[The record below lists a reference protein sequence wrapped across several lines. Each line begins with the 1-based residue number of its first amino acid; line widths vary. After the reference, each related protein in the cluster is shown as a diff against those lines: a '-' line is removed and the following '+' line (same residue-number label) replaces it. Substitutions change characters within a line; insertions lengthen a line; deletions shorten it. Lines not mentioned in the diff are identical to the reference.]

1 MFLSFVKKEFL
12 HIFRDPRTMLITLG
26 MPVVQI
32 ILFGFAI
39 TTEVKN
45 VRVAVFDPSND
56 VSTQRI
62 INRLQ
67 ASEYFDVTQV
77 ETGHAL
83 SLPSVFSEGKAE
95 LAIVFS
101 DRFDENLMRAPSLS
115 GKTGGG
121 ASIQLIADATD
132 PNQAT
137 MLANYAQSII
147 ADYQQELFR
156 EHRIP
161 FLIEPEPRM
170 LYNPQMK
177 SAYTFVPGVMG
188 LILTL
193 ICAMMTSIAIV
204 REKETGTMEVLLVS
218 PVKPVLIILAKVMPY
233 FTLSLVNIISILL
246 LSVFVLGVPV
256 AGSLFWLSVVS
267 LMFIIVAL
275 SLGILIS
282 SVATTQVT
290 AMLVSGMV
298 LMMPVMLL
306 SGMIFPIE
314 NMPAI
319 LQWISNIIP
328 ARWFIAAVRKVMI
341 EGLDVLHVIK
351 ELAILAGMAVFL
363 IAVSVKKF
371 KVRLV

>member
-1 MFLSFVKKEFL
+1 MFLTFIKKEFL

-45 VRVAVFDPSND
+45 VRVAVLDPSHD
-56 VSTQRI
+56 VSTHHI
-62 INRLQ
+62 INRMQ
-67 ASEYFDVTQV
+67 ASEYFDVTQMLHTV
-77 ETGHAL
+77 ETHHAA
-83 SLPSVFSEGKAE
+83 SLLNSVFSEGKAD
-95 LAIVFS
+95 LIVAFS
-101 DRFDENLMRAPSLS
+101 DRFDESLMH
-115 GKTGGG
+115 TGQ
-121 ASIQLIADATD
+121 ASVQLIADATD
-132 PNQAT
+132 PNQAN
-137 MLANYAQSII
+137 MFVGYASNII
-147 ADYQQELFR
+147 ADYQQDLLR
-156 EHRIP
+156 EYRIP
-161 FLIEPEPRM
+161 LVIEPEIRM

-177 SAYTFVPGVMG
+177 SSYNFVPGVMG

-218 PVKPVLIILAKVMPY
+218 PVKPIFIILAKVAPY
-233 FTLSLVNIISILL
+233 FTLSVVNIVSILL
-246 LSVFVLGVPV
+246 LSVFVLDVPV
-256 AGSLFWLSVVS
+256 SGSLFWLSVVA
-267 LMFIIVAL
+267 LTFIIVAL

-290 AMLVSGMV
+290 AMLVSGVM
-298 LMMPVMLL
+298 LMMPVLLL

-314 NMPAI
+314 NMPLI
-319 LQWISNIIP
+319 LQWLSNIIP

-341 EGLDVLHVIK
+341 EGLNVSYVVK
-351 ELAILAGMAVFL
+351 ELAILAGMAFFL

-371 KVRLV
+371 KVRL

>member
-1 MFLSFVKKEFL
+1 MFLSFIKKEFL

-45 VRVAVFDPSND
+45 VRVAVLDPSCD
-56 VSTQRI
+56 ITTQRI
-62 INRLQ
+62 INRLH
-67 ASEYFDVTQV
+67 ASEYFDVTQMV
-77 ETGHAL
+77 HSADEL
-83 SLPSVFSEGKAE
+83 NSVFNKGNAD
-95 LAIVFS
+95 LIIVFS
-101 DRFDENLMRAPSLS
+101 DRFDENLMHT
-115 GKTGGG
+115 GK
-121 ASIQLIADATD
+121 ASIQLLADATD

-137 MLANYAQSII
+137 MLTGYASNII
-147 ADYQQELFR
+147 AGYQQELMR

-161 FLIEPEPRM
+161 FLIEPEVQM

-218 PVKPVLIILAKVMPY
+218 PVKPVFIILAKVAPY
-233 FTLSLVNIISILL
+233 LTLSIVNIISILL
-246 LSVFVLGVPV
+246 LSVFVLDVPV
-256 AGSLFWLSVVS
+256 SGSMFWLSVVS

-275 SLGILIS
+275 AMGILIS

-290 AMLVSGMV
+290 AMLVSGMG

-319 LQWISNIIP
+319 LQWISNVIP

-341 EGLDVLHVIK
+341 EGLDVSYVIN

-371 KVRLV
+371 KVRLA

>member
-1 MFLSFVKKEFL
+1 MFLSFIKKEFL

-45 VRVAVFDPSND
+45 VNVAIFDPSHD

-62 INRLQ
+62 ISRLQ
-67 ASEYFDVTQV
+67 ASEYFDITQV
-77 ETGHAL
+77 LHTDDDIN
-83 SLPSVFSEGKAE
+83 SVFSENKAE
-95 LAIVFS
+95 LVVVFS
-101 DRFDENLMRAPSLS
+101 DRFDENLLHT
-115 GKTGGG
+115 GK
-121 ASIQLIADATD
+121 ASVQLIADATD

-137 MLANYAQSII
+137 MLIGYASNII
-147 ADYQQELFR
+147 ADYQQELIHK
-156 EHRIP
+156 HRIP
-161 FLIEPEPRM
+161 FLIEPEIQM

-177 SAYTFVPGVMG
+177 SAYNFVPGVMG

-193 ICAMMTSIAIV
+193 ICAMMTSISIV
-204 REKETGTMEVLLVS
+204 REKEVGTMEVLLVS
-218 PVKPVLIILAKVMPY
+218 PIRPIFIILAKVVPY
-233 FTLSLVNIISILL
+233 FVLSIVNIVSILL
-246 LSVFVLGVPV
+246 LSVFVLDVPV
-256 AGSLFWLSVVS
+256 SGSMFWLAIVA

-282 SVATTQVT
+282 SIATTQVT
-290 AMLVSGMV
+290 AMLVSGML
-298 LMMPVMLL
+298 LMMPVLLL

-314 NMPAI
+314 NMPVI

-328 ARWFIAAVRKVMI
+328 ARWFITAVRKVMI
-341 EGLDVLHVIK
+341 EGLDVSYVVK

-371 KVRLV
+371 KVRLA